1 MRIVTWNVLGLT
13 GYPADVAACEI
24 GRPGEASSS
33 DHFAGVFEG
42 LDADV
47 LALQEGVAHSIV
59 QGIARRFGRHLATFP
74 SPQSWPGHV
83 LSRFPVVESRTL
95 SHVVADDSLPR
106 FSRTAGAALL
116 QVSSDQQLWV
126 VCVHLHPGDV
136 ELRAREGTL
145 LWERLQGLLP
155 FCENAV
161 VLGDFNCEVDE
172 PVHGHLRD
180 SGFVNAMAAAGGG
193 LQLTMDT
200 ADIHDWKIDH
210 IYLSSG
216 LGSRLTSAAI
226 IRDVGFRTDP
236 PRPEGAWD
244 HSDHL
249 PVQADLD
256 WP

>member
-1 MRIVTWNVLGLT
+1 MGIS
-13 GYPADVAACEI
+13 VA
-24 GRPGEASSS
+24 GFGTASPPE
-33 DHFAGVFEG
+33 V
-42 LDADV
+42 
-47 LALQEGVAHSIV
+47 
-59 QGIARRFGRHLATFP
+59 
-74 SPQSWPGHV
+74 
-83 LSRFPVVESRTL
+83 
-95 SHVVADDSLPR
+95 
-106 FSRTAGAALL
+106 
-116 QVSSDQQLWV
+116 
-126 VCVHLHPGDV
+126 GDV
-136 ELRAREGTL
+136 QRSPMPTTRVRVEVLNAGGITGLARDATEY
-145 LWERLQGLLP
+145 
-155 FCENAV
+155 
-161 VLGDFNCEVDE
+161 
-172 PVHGHLRD
+172 LRD

-236 PRPEGAWD
+236 PRPEGVWD